1 MRIPLLIFFVFL
13 LPLMAIAQTGEITGK
28 VRITGTQTPID
39 QANVFLSN
47 STSGTSTRS
56 DGSFDLSGLKPGQ
69 YTLVVS
75 IVGYDTYTKSVLV
88 GAQPIHLDIELSQS
102 NTQLHEVVITT
113 PADWKRNYEEFVKV
127 FIGTDENAKYCTV
140 LNPHIVTLQY
150 HKSTQVL
157 EAYTDDFLV
166 VENLGLGYRVKFLL
180 KSFEYDKLNGVIH
193 YEGQQ
198 LFSELKGSK
207 KQEEIWHKNRRDTY
221 YGSHMHFYRALYQD
235 KLDSEGFIM
244 MKYTRELNP
253 ARPSEKVIQQKLKK
267 FNDGTAM
274 HHDSAV
280 YWVGIAKMSKYY
292 KESLDRKPI
301 PAEEIVQPTN
311 QKGVYVVNFKGYNL
325 YVVYTKKREQTDFA
339 DMYRPLD
346 MPNYQTSVV
355 SVTEPYVFDDNGV
368 VFGESGPLYEGT
380 WSKSR
385 LSDLLPVNYV
395 PDGPVV
401 PDKDE

>member
-1 MRIPLLIFFVFL
+1 MRIPLLIFLIAL
-13 LPLMAIAQTGEITGK
+13 LPAVAFAQNSEITGK
-28 VRITGTQTPID
+28 VRIAGTQTPID

-47 STSGTSTRS
+47 STAGTSTRT
-56 DGSFDLSGLKPGQ
+56 DGSFILSGLKPGQ

-88 GAQPIHLDIELSQS
+88 GSQPINLDIELAQS
-102 NTQLHEVVITT
+102 NTQLREVVITT
-113 PADWKRNYEEFVKV
+113 PADWKKNYEEFEKV

-140 LNPHIVTLQY
+140 INPHIVTLQY

-157 EAYTDDFLV
+157 EAYTDDFLI
-166 VENLGLGYRVKFLL
+166 VENLALGYRVKFLL
-180 KSFEYDKLNGVIH
+180 KSFEYDRLSGIIR

-207 KQEEIWHKNRRDTY
+207 KQVEIWHKNRRDTY
-221 YGSHMHFYRALYQD
+221 YGSHMHFYRALYQN
-235 KLDSEGFIM
+235 KLDSEGFIV

-253 ARPSEKVIQQKLKK
+253 ARPSEKVIRQKLKK
-267 FNDGTAM
+267 FNDGMAV
-274 HHDSAV
+274 HRDSAI
-280 YWVGIAKMSKYY
+280 YWVGLAKMSKYY
-292 KESLDRKPI
+292 KEALDKKPT
-301 PAEEIVQPTN
+301 PAEEILQPTN
-311 QKGVYVVNFKGYNL
+311 QQGVYQVYFKGYNL
-325 YVVYTKKREQTDFA
+325 YVVYTKKREKDDFQ

-355 SVTEPYVFDDNGV
+355 SATEPYVIDSNGI
-368 VFGESGPLYEGT
+368 VFGDSSPLYEGT

-385 LSDLLPVNYV
+385 LSDLLPVDYV
-395 PDGPVV
+395 PDGPVM

>member
-1 MRIPLLIFFVFL
+1 MRIPLLIVFIAL
-13 LPLMAIAQTGEITGK
+13 LPLLAVAQNGEISGK
-28 VRITGTQTPID
+28 VRISGTQTPID

-47 STSGTSTRS
+47 STSGTSTRP
-56 DGSFDLSGLKPGQ
+56 DGTFILSGLKPGQ

-88 GAQPIHLDIELSQS
+88 GSQPIHLDIELPQS
-102 NTQLHEVVITT
+102 NTQLREVVITT

-150 HKSTQVL
+150 HKATQVL

-166 VENLGLGYRVKFLL
+166 VENLALGYRVKFLL
-180 KSFEYDKLNGVIH
+180 KSFEYDKLSGIIH

-198 LFSELKGSK
+198 LFAELKGSK
-207 KQEEIWHKNRRDTY
+207 KQEEIWHKNRRDAY

-267 FNDGTAM
+267 FNDGM

-280 YWVGIAKMSKYY
+280 YWVGLAKMSKYY
-292 KESLDRKPI
+292 KEQLDRTHI
-301 PAEEIVQPTN
+301 PAEQVVQLTN
-311 QKGVYVVNFKGYNL
+311 KQGVYLVNFKEYCL
-325 YVVYTKKREQTDFA
+325 YVVYTKKREQIDFT

-355 SVTEPYVFDDNGV
+355 STSEPYLFDSNGV

-385 LSDLLPVNYV
+385 LSDLLPVDYV
-395 PDGPVV
+395 PDAPVV